1 MGMKSKKGF
10 TATVDAMIFIILM
23 TIAFSA
29 MHSLVETSEKSEVQD
44 ASDILPLLLESDV
57 EIELEKDCGPITVKM
72 CEALVYELY
81 IDCDAARTASEIL
94 DSHFLREGAYALTV
108 QHNGMSYTVGSG
120 AGTPGS
126 SFSQKVAGDNFT
138 AVYILTVY

>member
-1 MGMKSKKGF
+1 MGLKNKKGF
-10 TATVDAMIFIILM
+10 TATVDAMIFIVMM

-29 MHSLVETSEKSEVQD
+29 MFSLLETSEKSEFQG

-57 EIELEKDCGPITVKM
+57 EIQIEEDCGPVTVKM
-72 CEALVYELY
+72 CEALVYGMY
-81 IDCDAARTASEIL
+81 TDCDAARAAEEIL
-94 DSHFLREGAYALTV
+94 DSHFLREGAYVLTV

-126 SFSQKVAGDNFT
+126 SFSQKITGDNFT